1 MKRTVIFLPFCEIG
15 NIILEKLF
23 LQLHSVFNL
32 GEILQII
39 IVSDGLVALHFINH
53 LNFNF
58 SLGFQ
63 CWWTSVNNFWNFLN
77 FVNAFQ
83 VDIKENHHDRN
94 YDIWQKERPTF
105 HPTTGLVYFRD
116 WPIPTFNLLSLST
129 AVLPWFLISLVTHLH
144 EKK

>member
-63 CWWTSVNNFWNFLN
+63 C
-77 FVNAFQ
+77 
-83 VDIKENHHDRN
+83 
-94 YDIWQKERPTF
+94 
-105 HPTTGLVYFRD
+105 
-116 WPIPTFNLLSLST
+116 
-129 AVLPWFLISLVTHLH
+129 
-144 EKK
+144 